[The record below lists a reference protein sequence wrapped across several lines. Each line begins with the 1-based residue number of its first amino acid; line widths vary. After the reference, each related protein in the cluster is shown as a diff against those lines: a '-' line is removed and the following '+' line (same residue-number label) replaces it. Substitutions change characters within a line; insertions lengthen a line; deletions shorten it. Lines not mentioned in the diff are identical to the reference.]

1 MAKDNFEEN
10 KDTKD
15 DFASLYED
23 SFSGMDSLEPGQQI
37 ETTIV
42 SISGDSIFLELS
54 GKSEGVL
61 DRAELTDSDG
71 ALSVQEGDKIKA
83 FFLETKNGE
92 KHFTT
97 KISGEKAGSA
107 VLAQAYES
115 KIPVEG
121 TVEKE
126 IKGGFEIKIGDTRAF
141 CPFSQMGLKRI
152 ENPQEYI
159 GKNLTFKILEY
170 SENGRNILVSN
181 RVILEEEHNKKVEEL
196 KQSLKENMVVTG
208 TIKSVQDFGA
218 FVELGG
224 VQALLPI
231 SEISRSRVEDIHSV
245 FSEGQEIEASII
257 KLDWQNERITLSMK
271 ALLPDPWDEAPS
283 KYPVGSKHTGE
294 VARITNFGA
303 FVSLEP
309 GLDGLL
315 HISELRGDPW
325 EKNQNDSLKKGQK
338 ITVEIKSID
347 TEKKRISLKKASSAQ
362 EDKDFQKYLQP
373 DSESESDTYN
383 PFAELL
389 KDDTNKD
396 NPKSSDKK

>member
-1 MAKDNFEEN
+1 MTKENFEEN
-10 KDTKD
+10 ENKENNE

-23 SFSGMDSLEPGQQI
+23 SLSGMDSLEPGQQI

-54 GKSEGVL
+54 GKSEGIL
-61 DRAELTDSDG
+61 DRAELADSEG
-71 ALSVQEGDKIKA
+71 NVSVREGDKIKA
-83 FFLETKNGE
+83 FYLYSKNGE
-92 KHFTT
+92 MHFTT
-97 KISGEKAGSA
+97 KISGDKAGNA
-107 VLAQAYES
+107 VLEQAFES

-121 TVEKE
+121 IVEKE
-126 IKGGFEIKIGDTRAF
+126 IKGGFEVKIGETRAF
-141 CPFSQMGLKRI
+141 CPYSQMGLKRI

-159 GKNLTFKILEY
+159 GTQLTFKILEY
-170 SENGRNILVSN
+170 SEKGRNILVSN

-196 KQSLKENMVVTG
+196 KQTLKEKMVVTG

-218 FVELGG
+218 FVDLGG

-231 SEISRSRVEDIHSV
+231 SEISRSRVDDIYAL

-294 VARITNFGA
+294 VVRITNFGA
-303 FVSLEP
+303 FVTLEP

-315 HISELRGDPW
+315 HISELKGDSRQG
-325 EKNQNDSLKKGQK
+325 NQQDSVKKGQK
-338 ITVEIKSID
+338 ITVAIKSID
-347 TEKKRISLKKASSAQ
+347 TDRKRIGLKRVSSSQ
-362 EDKDFQKYLQP
+362 EDENFQKYL
-373 DSESESDTYN
+373 DSETGDESETYN

-389 KDDTNKD
+389 KNDSKD
-396 NPKSSDKK
+396 SDKN